1 MGKGWTMAGM
11 IIRYKLRERRER
23 EEAARARAASAW
35 ASGTE
40 TAREAGRGTL
50 VVAAAVREEGT
61 TEARTGAVGAV
72 YVPSDESMGAARARS
87 EEAVFWGADATGHG
101 EGGMGQ
107 LMEWMDDAGII
118 VAYDTGGWAE
128 SMREAYGGDAERRQ
142 AHLAKMIDV
151 GEHVRTRVGRAVRES
166 TFLRANGQS
175 RHAGTRCDVDGNWER
190 GRIEVIRDACMR
202 DARALAEV
210 ALAHEMR
217 GPDGC
222 RVEAVARARAAVIR
236 GGDGAAEGTGASGER
251 QQHTTRDGASGSND
265 GGRERGAG
273 GDGAS
278 RKRGAPARA
287 GTDGRRVRAGRG
299 AGGAAPEA
307 GAAERS
313 EAGATAAEEQDAAR
327 AAAITTPQRPKRK
340 EGPTAPTYVHTRQ
353 YRKRQKSESYM
364 LRNGHSAV
372 LSKRAVEVGP
382 ATVERTA
389 DGRYD
394 WQDGRLRK
402 RRRESTAGGDGERR
416 LRPRDPG
423 RGDGPPPP

>member
-1 MGKGWTMAGM
+1 M
-11 IIRYKLRERRER
+11 
-23 EEAARARAASAW
+23 
-35 ASGTE
+35 
-40 TAREAGRGTL
+40 
-50 VVAAAVREEGT
+50 VVPYLT
-61 TEARTGAVGAV
+61 
-72 YVPSDESMGAARARS
+72 
-87 EEAVFWGADATGHG
+87 
-101 EGGMGQ
+101 
-107 LMEWMDDAGII
+107 
-118 VAYDTGGWAE
+118 
-128 SMREAYGGDAERRQ
+128 YGSILLG
-142 AHLAKMIDV
+142 
-151 GEHVRTRVGRAVRES
+151 
-166 TFLRANGQS
+166 
-175 RHAGTRCDVDGNWER
+175 
-190 GRIEVIRDACMR
+190 
-202 DARALAEV
+202 
-210 ALAHEMR
+210 
-217 GPDGC
+217 
-222 RVEAVARARAAVIR
+222 
-236 GGDGAAEGTGASGER
+236 
-251 QQHTTRDGASGSND
+251 
-265 GGRERGAG
+265 RGAG

-287 GTDGRRVRAGRG
+287 GTDERRVRAERSE
-299 AGGAAPEA
+299 GGAAPEA

-313 EAGATAAEEQDAAR
+313 EAEATAAEEEDAAL

>member
-1 MGKGWTMAGM
+1 M
-11 IIRYKLRERRER
+11 
-23 EEAARARAASAW
+23 
-35 ASGTE
+35 
-40 TAREAGRGTL
+40 
-50 VVAAAVREEGT
+50 
-61 TEARTGAVGAV
+61 
-72 YVPSDESMGAARARS
+72 
-87 EEAVFWGADATGHG
+87 
-101 EGGMGQ
+101 
-107 LMEWMDDAGII
+107 
-118 VAYDTGGWAE
+118 
-128 SMREAYGGDAERRQ
+128 
-142 AHLAKMIDV
+142 
-151 GEHVRTRVGRAVRES
+151 
-166 TFLRANGQS
+166 
-175 RHAGTRCDVDGNWER
+175 
-190 GRIEVIRDACMR
+190 IRDACMR

-251 QQHTTRDGASGSND
+251 QQHTTRGGASGSND

-353 YRKRQKSESYM
+353 YRKRQKSYET
-364 LRNGHSAV
+364 G
-372 LSKRAVEVGP
+372 
-382 ATVERTA
+382 TA
-389 DGRYD
+389 
-394 WQDGRLRK
+394 QF
-402 RRRESTAGGDGERR
+402 
-416 LRPRDPG
+416 
-423 RGDGPPPP
+423 